1 MSDVKRYEPFGRDG
15 LSSVMHEDSVGDY
28 VRYDDHED
36 KRKGW
41 IEQHARD
48 SKELR
53 ELCQARDE
61 ARKERDQLRA
71 QVEEQLPRL
80 IDENHQLREEIDQ
93 YKADPSY
100 EAACATIRALRAEL
114 AAIRGQEPVGYQFQ
128 DREGV
133 WHGFVNEAHYIGTVK
148 DGTWPIRAIYALP
161 PQQPDAVSDTV
172 RLDFMLQQDRKVIV
186 ERVPGNKL
194 EIYVEEGVMGDEQ
207 YPAINHKGNWDGSSA
222 EAAALKRKAIDI
234 ALLSTRQAEERE

>member
-61 ARKERDQLRA
+61 ARKERDQLSAEVQRLRSYEAEWEHVLNELRA
-71 QVEEQLPRL
+71 EL
-80 IDENHQLREEIDQ
+80 DQ

-114 AAIRGQEPVGYQFQ
+114 AAIRGQQSATALELRKASSWICREVEAGTTSATHWAIRLR
-128 DREGV
+128 DRAEQI
-133 WHGFVNEAHYIGTVK
+133 EADT
-148 DGTWPIRAIYALP
+148 
-161 PQQPDAVSDTV
+161 PQQPDAVSVPRELVQEALEMAIDDAEEHQCSPCFNPTRQRV
-172 RLDFMLQQDRKVIV
+172 LDAQV
-186 ERVPGNKL
+186 ER
-194 EIYVEEGVMGDEQ
+194 
-207 YPAINHKGNWDGSSA
+207 W
-222 EAAALKRKAIDI
+222 R
-234 ALLSTRQAEERE
+234 ALLSTRQAEEGE